1 MVLLAL
7 RLVSWQAAGGPS
19 WPEVVLPL
27 VSWEEVA
34 CIGGRLKPILDLL
47 SWLSESDKV
56 RLLPCRPPMRA
67 APLLDAYNPL
77 EFWGE
82 SL

>member
-1 MVLLAL
+1 MLRAF
-7 RLVSWQAAGGPS
+7 RLVSWQPAGGPS

-27 VSWEEVA
+27 VSWEVA
-34 CIGGRLKPILDLL
+34 CIDGRLKPILDLL

-56 RLLPCRPPMRA
+56 RLLPWRPPTRA
-67 APLLDAYNPL
+67 APLLDAYNTL
-77 EFWGE
+77 EFWDE

>member
-1 MVLLAL
+1 MVLRAL

-34 CIGGRLKPILDLL
+34 CIDGRLKPILDLL
-47 SWLSESDKV
+47 SWLSESDNV
-56 RLLPCRPPMRA
+56 RPFPCRPPTRA
-67 APLLDAYNPL
+67 APLLDVYTPL
-77 EFWGE
+77 EFWAE
-82 SL
+82 SV